1 MLSIK
6 KTFSFFVFVFVC
18 MIQVSAQTPIE
29 PGVPRELARWRA
41 QHYSDVR
48 YKLDITLE
56 KGAPLMKGELEIHV
70 TLDEEGAKNNLYLD
84 WRVAQAKDAKEK
96 PFAHVIQVNNTI
108 DILTQEANEHI
119 LVPQGALKKGE
130 NIIKIQFA
138 SPIATSGSAITRYID
153 REDNSEYI
161 YSLFVPSDAST
172 AFPCFDQPD
181 LKARFELIA
190 SVPENWSV
198 VTNETI
204 AHANISKG
212 GTYLWDGEKTTVI
225 SPPKERTLYI
235 VSQDVDAK
243 GNYLPRKTILFD
255 ETQPISTYVFAF
267 AAGEFTEFSE
277 KEVVSP
283 IYATKRSSPSQ
294 PILINDGTG
303 RIFVRKSQAKRME
316 KEAKEVFRLNRECVK
331 FLEKYFDYKFPFP
344 KYDLVLIPEFPFRGM
359 EHAGATF
366 LREESIL
373 FPTDPTANDYLS
385 RANVMF
391 HEAAHQWFGD
401 LVTMKWFDDLWLKEG
416 FAEFM
421 SYKAVEAIMPE
432 FNAWK
437 AFYER
442 NKPLAYLTDSTKGT
456 TPIYQEIPNLNSA
469 KSAYGNIV
477 YRKAPS
483 FLKQAEFFLGADV
496 FQKAIQSFVKKH
508 AYKNAEWSDLVKAFE
523 EASKQDLKA
532 WADVWV
538 KKRGMPSVAVIHT
551 DKHIYFKMGQPHD
564 VETFYSLE
572 QQDVLS
578 EGGVWQMKLKVLMDF
593 GDGRKEVEEVTMLK
607 EKALVKGF
615 FTYIVR
621 NPRNNQPS
629 PRMVFANYGDFGY
642 GRFLLDTN
650 SRDYVIENIGKEQDA
665 FLRSMLWGSLW
676 DSVREAELA
685 PKDYVEL
692 VIKNIKVEKDEVTI
706 QAILNRVGTAFSNY
720 LSDAQAKELAPQIEK
735 LFKERM
741 LNADSLGQRITYYRA
756 FVSSASSELARE
768 DLKRLL
774 RDELKVTGLTLRAR
788 DRFDIVTRLIVLG
801 DKDSATLL
809 SDLSKKETSD
819 DARRYA
825 YAAAAAFANAETKKK
840 YFDDFT
846 NNQSV
851 AESWIESAFVTFNQT
866 RQSDLTLP
874 YLEQALKELPRLKR
888 TRKIFFINGWLAAF
902 LGGQKSEE
910 ALKTV
915 QKFLDEE
922 KTLDKDLRLKV
933 LEAVDS
939 LERTVR
945 IRNKFAN

>member
-1 MLSIK
+1 MKPIIVFAFTALMV
-6 KTFSFFVFVFVC
+6 FSMFNVNS
-18 MIQVSAQTPIE
+18 SAQDLKIE
-29 PGVPRELARWRA
+29 PGVPKTLARWRA
-41 QHYSDVR
+41 EHYSDVR
-48 YKLDITLE
+48 YKLNITLE
-56 KGAPLMKGELEIHV
+56 KGAPLMKGELEIRV

-84 WRVAQAKDAKEK
+84 WCVTQQAKDAKDK

-130 NIIKIQFA
+130 NTIKIQFA
-138 SPIATSGSAITRYID
+138 SPIATQGSAITRYID

-181 LKARFELIA
+181 LKARFSLHVQTSGRATE
-190 SVPENWSV
+190 SWKV
-198 VTNETI
+198 VSNTEPKISGSTTWGVIYSFEET
-204 AHANISKG
+204 
-212 GTYLWDGEKTTVI
+212 
-225 SPPKERTLYI
+225 P
-235 VSQDVDAK
+235 
-243 GNYLPRKTILFD
+243 
-255 ETQPISTYVFAF
+255 PISTYVFAF
-267 AAGEFTEFSE
+267 AAGDFRTVYESDFSDE
-277 KEVVSP
+277 KNL
-283 IYATKRSSPSQ
+283 TKFSQ
-294 PILINDGTG
+294 PRKGWKSDNKVAVAGKKEQAEAYIREIAEGMK
-303 RIFVRKSQAKRME
+303 IYVRASQAKRME

-421 SYKAVEAIMPE
+421 SYKALEAIAPE

-483 FLKQAEFFLGADV
+483 FLKQAEFYLGADV
-496 FQKAIQSFVKKH
+496 FKKAIQSFVKRH

-523 EASKQDLKA
+523 EASKRDLTA

-538 KKRGMPSVAVIHT
+538 KKRGMPSVKVTRA

-564 VETFYSLE
+564 VETIYSLE

-578 EGGVWQMKLKVLMDF
+578 ENGLWQMKVKVLMDF
-593 GDGRKEVEEVTMLK
+593 GDGRKEVEEVTLNEQK
-607 EKALVKGF
+607 ERVKGF

-621 NPRNNQPS
+621 SPRNNQPT
-629 PRMVFANYGDFGY
+629 PKMVFANFGDYGY
-642 GRFLLDTN
+642 GRFLLDAN
-650 SRDYVIENIGKEQDA
+650 SRDYAMQNIGTEKDA

-676 DSVREAELA
+676 DSVRETELA

-692 VIKNIKVEKDEVTI
+692 VIKNISIEKDEVTI
-706 QAILNRVGTAFSNY
+706 QAILNRVGTAFGNY

-735 LFKERM
+735 LLKERM
-741 LNADSLGQRITYYRA
+741 LNADTLGQRITYYRA
-756 FVSSASSELARE
+756 FVSSASSEAARE
-768 DLKRLL
+768 DLKKLL
-774 RDELKVTGLTLRAR
+774 RDELKVSGLTLRAR
-788 DRFDIVTRLIVLG
+788 DRFDIVTRLIVLS
-801 DKDSATLL
+801 DKDATALL

-825 YAAAAAFANAETKKK
+825 YAAAAAFATAETKKK

-846 NNQSV
+846 NNPNV

-866 RQSDLTLP
+866 RQSNLTLP
-874 YLEQALKELPRLKR
+874 YLESALKELPKLKR

-902 LGGQKSEE
+902 IGGQKTEE

-939 LERTVR
+939 LERTVK